1 MALGWKT
8 KSKQNLINKS
18 PWNQTMRRHGHH
30 LGTVGNKGLT
40 TCSLREEACP
50 FSRTVKFSCRGGQ
63 KN

>member
-30 LGTVGNKGLT
+30 LGTVGNKRIT
-40 TCSLREEACP
+40 TCSLSKSP
-50 FSRTVKFSCRGGQ
+50 VHSQGP
-63 KN
+63 